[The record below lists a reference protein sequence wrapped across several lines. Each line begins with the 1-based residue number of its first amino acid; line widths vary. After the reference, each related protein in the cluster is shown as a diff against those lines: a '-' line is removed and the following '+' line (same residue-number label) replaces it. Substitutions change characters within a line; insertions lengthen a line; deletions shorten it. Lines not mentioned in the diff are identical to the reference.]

1 MWHNGHH
8 SNVFLDYVKQHQ
20 DNLQETAK
28 GQTLP
33 FYHAVVLASGRQGLF
48 TSYSLAKDQ
57 MQLHIDDMVKTQ
69 GLLTP
74 TSAFLHTSHTIT
86 HPAEFNRKNYLQS
99 QIFSL
104 VTELHFIFKFLF
116 PCHQS
121 KMTIINKFNKNKMPL
136 FSSSPKEGIKVI
148 LLLKLLSKEKGGR
161 NSHFFFISYSNVK
174 KNISSSLYEA
184 NISTASLI
192 YSHFSRLTYKE
203 STEASQER
211 KKKVRPQTKH
221 TAFF

>member
-1 MWHNGHH
+1 MI
-8 SNVFLDYVKQHQ
+8 YKKQQ
-20 DNLQETAK
+20 RARLCPST
-28 GQTLP
+28 
-33 FYHAVVLASGRQGLF
+33 
-48 TSYSLAKDQ
+48 
-57 MQLHIDDMVKTQ
+57 MQLYEPLEDKDSSPATAWPETRCSYILMIWSKHRGCLLLLQHFCILVTQ
-69 GLLTP
+69 SPILQNSTG
-74 TSAFLHTSHTIT
+74 
-86 HPAEFNRKNYLQS
+86 KNYLQS
-99 QIFSL
+99 QICSL

-161 NSHFFFISYSNVK
+161 NSHFFLISYSNVK

-192 YSHFSRLTYKE
+192 YSHFSRLRYKE
-203 STEASQER
+203 SIEGSQER
-211 KKKVRPQTKH
+211 KKKSETTNKTYCFLLKDKQKAVH
-221 TAFF
+221 